1 VTEKP
6 KSELASVGR
15 HTLIYAFGTVLNRVV
30 AFIMLPLY
38 THQLSVADYGVLQLL
53 GMTTDVI
60 SIVAGSR
67 IAEGIYYLFHK
78 EDDPARGREVLSTA
92 LICLSLSYALCATL
106 AGVLSQPISTL
117 LFRTPNHSML
127 VKVAATAFGFEGL
140 LLVSMNYL
148 QLKNRSQFYVM
159 VSAVKLFIQLTVNI
173 VLLVVLHMG
182 PVAIL
187 IGTLSANVIIGI
199 WLTAIMVREVG
210 VKFSRPAAR
219 GLLAFGIPLVGTQI
233 ATFVSTYGDRFFLQ
247 ASANEAVV
255 GLYALSYQFGFVLV
269 YFGFGPF
276 FSVWQPTRFAIAK
289 RDDRNETYAR
299 AFILCNLVLITTG
312 VGIEL
317 FVQDF
322 LNAMTAEAYHAAGA
336 IIPVILVAYLLQ
348 GWSDFQNLGIQVK
361 ERTHLITVANWVC
374 AGVAIAGYLIL
385 IPKFLAWGAAYA
397 TLAAFLSRYLLI
409 LYFSQ
414 RLWPVHLRW
423 TPVLRQL
430 AWAVVVCGLGVL
442 LPRPT
447 LVGSVAIR
455 VGLFGLYLA
464 GMWYLGILS
473 SSDRELI
480 AGVVRSPRSALAL
493 LRG

>member
-1 VTEKP
+1 MTETP
-6 KSELASVGR
+6 KTSLASVGR
-15 HTLIYAFGTVLNRVV
+15 HTLIYAFGTVLNRIV

-38 THQLSVADYGVLQLL
+38 THQLTVSDYGVLQLL

-78 EDDPARGREVLSTA
+78 EDDPAKGRQVLSTA
-92 LICLSLSYALCATL
+92 LICLSVSFAICALL
-106 AGVLSQPISTL
+106 AGVFSAGISSL
-117 LFRTPNHSML
+117 LFRTPEHSML
-127 VKVAATAFGFEGL
+127 VKVTAAAFGFEGL

-159 VSAVKLFIQLTVNI
+159 VSAVKLFIQLSVNI

-187 IGTLSANVIIGI
+187 IGTLTANVIVAI
-199 WLTAIMVREVG
+199 WVAVLMVREIG
-210 VKFSRPAAR
+210 FHFSKTAAR
-219 GLLAFGIPLVGTQI
+219 GLLAFGLPLVGTQV

-322 LNAMTAEAYHAAGA
+322 LNVMTAEAYRSAGA
-336 IIPVILVAYLLQ
+336 IIPVILMAYLLQ
-348 GWSDFQNLGIQVK
+348 GWSDFQNLGIQIK

-374 AGVAIAGYLIL
+374 AGVAVGGYLIL
-385 IPKFLAWGAAYA
+385 IPKFLAWGAAFA

-430 AWAVVVCGLGVL
+430 AWAIVVCGLGIV
-442 LPRPT
+442 LPRPSV
-447 LVGSVAIR
+447 LSSVAIR

-464 GMWYLGILS
+464 GLWYLGILS
-473 SSDRELI
+473 KSDRELI
-480 AGVVRSPRSALAL
+480 AGVVKSPRTALTL
-493 LRG
+493 LRS